1 VKKWTKFIILFVI
14 IGLIGTAWHFLYKWL
29 NESVYVKFLFNTNES
44 IFEHLKMFFY
54 PIMIVSLIQV
64 SFVEKD
70 KSLFLASRLYGCL
83 FSLVWCV
90 AFYYVYKTN
99 APKVSD
105 VVFIT
110 SYFVFLFLGL
120 YVSSLL
126 YNHMPTMPEFL
137 RWLAFFIALAILV
150 CFIYYS
156 YKPLDTEFFKVLK
169 M

>member
-1 VKKWTKFIILFVI
+1 MKKWVKFIILFVI
-14 IGLIGTAWHFLYKWL
+14 IGLIGTAWHFLFDWL
-29 NESVYVKFLFNTNES
+29 GQSKYLKFLFNTNES

-54 PIMIVSLIQV
+54 PIMIVSLVQAI
-64 SFVEKD
+64 FNKKD
-70 KSLFLASRLYGCL
+70 TSLFLSSRLYGCL
-83 FSLVWCV
+83 FSLVWCI

-99 APKVSD
+99 APKASD

-120 YVSSLL
+120 YVSNLL

-137 RWLAFFIALAILV
+137 RWLAFAIGVIIFI

-156 YKPLDTEFFKVLK
+156 YKPLNTEFFMLIK